1 MYINTVVDLDQ
12 VINNGPY
19 AWPGGYPLY
28 FVTANGGILSF
39 DATQEN
45 MNQIQSAIIEHDDTQ
60 WQIIGYEI
68 NWEDSNLFCDHTG
81 KQIESAYGEE
91 S

>member
-28 FVTANGGILSF
+28 SVTANGGILSF